1 MYQGSNAWRQIRVPF
16 VCLASDDVLS
26 SKSTQREVISLSERS
41 ASGEGISTCRV
52 SGSGRD
58 MMRQMRGAYRPVRN
72 RAWAPLRRGATP
84 SKRYC
89 QLAAQLWGIPH
100 QIVRNSRK
108 KNRSRGASKS
118 TSHPEVCLHRLH
130 LPAPDIMLAE
140 VQMVQPLLHLPAPP
154 LHLPAPPL
162 HRPAP
167 SCTALH
173 LPAHLPALPALTRA

>member
-26 SKSTQREVISLSERS
+26 SKSTQREVISLSGDAAR
-41 ASGEGISTCRV
+41 GEGISTCRV

-72 RAWAPLRRGATP
+72 RSWAPLRRDATP

-89 QLAAQLWGIPH
+89 QLDCSECSNCH

-118 TSHPEVCLHRLH
+118 TSLGEPDVFWDVKFVDLRPCLR
-130 LPAPDIMLAE
+130 
-140 VQMVQPLLHLPAPP
+140 
-154 LHLPAPPL
+154 
-162 HRPAP
+162 RPIP
-167 SCTALH
+167 TS
-173 LPAHLPALPALTRA
+173 